1 MNLYTFWY
9 YSIHPSSPVYV
20 LLVGE
25 GASKTVVVCAN
36 KVDANHGNLENL
48 VDDTEARLWAEL
60 HGFPYCETSACTG
73 QGVGDMFQVTFKD
86 SFKQVSRLK
95 YRFMF

>member
-1 MNLYTFWY
+1 M
-9 YSIHPSSPVYV
+9 
-20 LLVGE
+20 
-25 GASKTVVVCAN
+25 VVCAN